1 METLLQ
7 DIRHALRQ
15 LAKSPGFTAV
25 AVLTL
30 ALGIGANT
38 AIFSAVDAVLLRP
51 LPYPQ
56 SDRLVDL
63 SAGNAE
69 PVRFA
74 ISYPDLLDFRALTQ
88 DFTGVAAYSSQRYNL
103 TGAGDPREIQAA
115 YATANLFD
123 VLGVHPVVG
132 HGFSTQQENDPV
144 ALLSYGLWAQSFGRD
159 PAILGKAIALDG
171 KSYTVIGVMPAGF
184 DFPTDGIDVWTPV
197 GGIRA
202 AEPQALTMR
211 ELRALNGVARMSAG
225 VSLARVQGDLNVL
238 AKRIQADQAN
248 DSSAQRIIAIGP
260 GPGPGPGEGGGGGPR
275 ISAGGF
281 DQIQFNAL
289 LLRDAAIGD
298 VSGRLWVLL
307 GAVGLVLLI
316 ACANAANLL
325 LARAA
330 TRGREMA
337 IRRAL
342 GAGRGRLIRQLL
354 TESVVLA
361 LCGAALGLVV
371 SKWGLDALLA
381 LWPRAL
387 PRSQEVSLHLGV
399 LAFTAVLALVTGI
412 GFGLAPALRAT
423 ATRIEEGLRQDSA
436 GSTGGRRQR
445 VQHTLVVVEM
455 ALALV
460 LLVGAGLLARS
471 FAALNAVS
479 PGFDT
484 RDVLAA
490 RIRLTPSRYPTPSQ
504 QKMFFETV
512 QSALAGRPDVAG
524 VAISAT
530 MPLSGDI
537 RVVAFDPHSVRPDYP
552 EPFFVAFESVVA
564 SEYFGT
570 MRIPIRRGR
579 GFGPEDRVGAPA
591 VAVVSTRFANELWP
605 NQDPIGKRFPFRGPN
620 RPEGPVT
627 VIGVVDELRSA
638 SLEEPNPR
646 PMLYMSAVQEAGQ
659 REMWVVMRSSRGP
672 PLALVGALKDA
683 VKLADPAQPIGD
695 LVSLEQLIGRQTAA
709 RRFNTTLLGIFALL
723 AVGLALVGIY
733 GVTSYAVA
741 QRQRELGIRLALGA
755 GPKDVMR
762 LLVGESLMRVAIGV
776 VLGLA
781 IALVASRALVSM
793 LYGVQRWDPLT
804 FAGTALLLGFV
815 ALVATWLPARRAT
828 RVDPVEALRTE

>member
-1 METLLQ
+1 MEALLQ
-7 DIRHALRQ
+7 DLRLAVRQ

-63 SAGNAE
+63 AASNSE

-74 ISYPDLLDFRALTQ
+74 ISYLDLLDMRAMTQ

-115 YATANLFD
+115 YATANLFN

-132 HGFSTQQENDPV
+132 QAFIEQQENDPV

-171 KSYTVIGVMPAGF
+171 KSYTIIGVMPAGF
-184 DFPTDGIDVWTPV
+184 HFPTDGVDVWTPI

-202 AEPQALTMR
+202 TEPLALTSR
-211 ELRALNGVARMSAG
+211 EFHALNGVARLASG
-225 VSLARVQGDLNVL
+225 VSLGRVQGDLDVL
-238 AKRIQADQAN
+238 AKRLQAEQAN
-248 DSSAQRIIAIGP
+248 DSNPQRIIAIGP
-260 GPGPGPGEGGGGGPR
+260 GPGPGPRGGGGGGPR
-275 ISAGGF
+275 INAGGF
-281 DQIQFNAL
+281 DQIQFSAV

-361 LCGAALGLVV
+361 LVGAVLGLVV
-371 SKWGLDALLA
+371 SKWGLDAVLG

-387 PRSQEVSLHLGV
+387 PRSQEVGLHLGV
-399 LAFTAVLALVTGI
+399 LAFTAVLAMVTGI
-412 GFGLAPALRAT
+412 AFGLAPALRAT
-423 ATRIEEGLRQDSA
+423 ATGIEEGLRQESA
-436 GSTGGRRQR
+436 GRTGGRRQR
-445 VQHTLVVVEM
+445 VQYTLVVVEM

-471 FAALNAVS
+471 FAALNSVS

-484 RDVLAA
+484 RDVLAG
-490 RIRLTPSRYPTPSQ
+490 RIRLTPSRYPTRQQ
-504 QKMFFETV
+504 QKTFFETV
-512 QSALAGRPDVAG
+512 QSALAGRSNVAG
-524 VAISAT
+524 VAVSAT

-537 RVVAFDPHSVRPDYP
+537 RIAAFDPHPVRPDYP
-552 EPFFVAFESVVA
+552 EPYFVTFESVVA
-564 SEYFGT
+564 PEYFST

-579 GFGPEDRVGAPA
+579 GFGPEDRAGAPA
-591 VAVVSTRFANELWP
+591 VAVVSARFASELWP
-605 NQDPIGKRFPFRGPN
+605 NQDPIGKQFPFRAPDRGA
-620 RPEGPVT
+620 GPVT
-627 VIGVVDELRSA
+627 VIGVVDDLRSA
-638 SLEEPNPR
+638 SLDQPNPR
-646 PMLYMSAVQEAGQ
+646 PALYLSSVQESGQ
-659 REMWVVMRSSRGP
+659 REMWVVMRSARGA
-672 PLALVGALKDA
+672 PLTLVGALKDA
-683 VKLADPAQPIGD
+683 VKLADPEQPIGD

-762 LLVGESLMRVAIGV
+762 LLVGESLMRVATGV
-776 VLGLA
+776 VLGLV

-793 LYGVQRWDPLT
+793 LYGVERWDPVT
-804 FAGTALLLGFV
+804 FAGTAVLLGAV
-815 ALVATWLPARRAT
+815 AIVATWLPARKAT
-828 RVDPVEALRTE
+828 RVDPMVTLRTE

>member
-1 METLLQ
+1 MEALLQ
-7 DIRHALRQ
+7 DLRLALRQ

-74 ISYPDLLDFRALTQ
+74 ISYPDLLDFRSLTH
-88 DFTGVAAYSSQRYNL
+88 DFTGVAGYSSQRYNL
-103 TGAGDPREIQAA
+103 TGAGDPREVQAA
-115 YATANLFD
+115 FVTADLFD
-123 VLGVHPVVG
+123 VLGVHPIIG
-132 HGFSTQQENDPV
+132 HGFTPQQDNDPV
-144 ALLSYGLWAQSFGRD
+144 ALLSYALWAQSFGRD
-159 PAILGKAIALDG
+159 PGVLGKAIALDG
-171 KSYTVIGVMPAGF
+171 KSYTIVGVMPAGF
-184 DFPTDGIDVWTPV
+184 HFPTDGIEVWTPI

-202 AEPQALTMR
+202 VAPQAMTSR
-211 ELRALNGVARMSAG
+211 ELRALNGVGRLRPAVTVAQAQR
-225 VSLARVQGDLNVL
+225 DLDVL
-238 AKRIQADQAN
+238 AKRLQAEQTN
-248 DSSAQRIIAIGP
+248 DSNPQRIIAIGP
-260 GPGPGPGEGGGGGPR
+260 GPGPGGGGGGGGPR
-275 ISAGGF
+275 INAGGF
-281 DQIQFNAL
+281 DQIQFNAV

-298 VSGRLWVLL
+298 VSSRLWVLL

-361 LCGAALGLVV
+361 LCGAGLGLVV

-387 PRSQEVSLHLGV
+387 PRSQEVGLHLGV
-399 LAFTAVLALVTGI
+399 LGFTAVLALVTGI
-412 GFGLAPALRAT
+412 AFGLAPALRAT
-423 ATRIEEGLRQDSA
+423 AVRIEEGLRQDSA

-484 RDVLAA
+484 RDVLAG
-490 RIRLTPSRYPTPSQ
+490 RIRLTPSRYPTPPQ
-504 QKMFFETV
+504 QKRFFETV
-512 QSALAGRPDVAG
+512 QSALAGRPDVTG
-524 VAISAT
+524 VALSET
-530 MPLSGDI
+530 MPLSGGI
-537 RVVAFDPHSVRPDYP
+537 RIVAFDPRPVRPDYP
-552 EPFFVAFESVVA
+552 EPFFAALESVVA
-564 SEYFGT
+564 PEYFST

-579 GFGPEDRVGAPA
+579 GFGPEDRAGAPA
-591 VAVVSTRFANELWP
+591 VAVVSATFASELWP
-605 NQDPIGKRFPFRGPN
+605 NQDPIGKQFPFRGP
-620 RPEGPVT
+620 RESARPVT

-638 SLEEPNPR
+638 SLEQPNPR
-646 PMLYMSAVQEAGQ
+646 PTLYLSSVQEEGQ
-659 REMWVVMRSSRGP
+659 PEMWVVMRSGRGA

-683 VKLADPAQPIGD
+683 VKLADPEQPIGD

-762 LLVGESLMRVAIGV
+762 LLVGESLIRVAIGV
-776 VLGLA
+776 ALGLA

-804 FAGTALLLGFV
+804 FAGTALLLGVV
-815 ALVATWLPARRAT
+815 ALLATWLPARKAT
-828 RVDPVEALRTE
+828 RVDPMVTLRTE

>member
-1 METLLQ
+1 MGDLIQ
-7 DIRHALRQ
+7 DLRLALRQ
-15 LAKSPGFTAV
+15 LFKNPAFTTV

-63 SAGNAE
+63 SATNTE

-74 ISYPDLLDFRALTQ
+74 ISYPDLLDFRALTH
-88 DFTGVAAYSSQRYNL
+88 DFTGVAAYSSQLYNL
-103 TGAGDPREIQAA
+103 TGAGDPREVQAA
-115 YATANLFD
+115 FVTANLFD
-123 VLGVHPVVG
+123 VLGVHPTIG
-132 HGFSTQQENDPV
+132 HSFTPQQENDPV
-144 ALLSYGLWAQSFGRD
+144 ALVSYALWAQSFGRD

-171 KSYTVIGVMPAGF
+171 KSYTVIGVMPPAF
-184 DFPTDGIDVWTPV
+184 HFPTDGIEVWTPI

-202 AEPQALTMR
+202 TEPQALTMR
-211 ELRALNGVARMSAG
+211 DLHVLNGVARMAAG
-225 VSLARVQGDLNVL
+225 VSIARVQSDLDVL
-238 AKRIQADQAN
+238 AKRLQAEQSN
-248 DSSAQRIIAIGP
+248 DTSARRIIAIGP
-260 GPGPGPGEGGGGGPR
+260 GPVGGKGGPR
-275 ISAGGF
+275 IGSGPLDA
-281 DQIQFNAL
+281 IQFNAV

-298 VSGRLWVLL
+298 VSSRLWVLL

-361 LCGAALGLVV
+361 LVGAGLGLVV

-387 PRSQEVSLHLGV
+387 PRSQEVGLHLGV

-412 GFGLAPALRAT
+412 AFGLAPALRAT

-484 RDVLAA
+484 RDVLAG
-490 RIRLTPSRYPTPSQ
+490 RIRLTPSRYPTAPQ
-504 QKMFFETV
+504 QKTFFETV
-512 QSALAGRPDVAG
+512 QSALAGRPDVTG
-524 VAISAT
+524 VALSET
-530 MPLSGDI
+530 MPLSGGI
-537 RVVAFDPHSVRPDYP
+537 RVVAFDPHPVRPDYP
-552 EPFFVAFESVVA
+552 EPYFAAFESVVA
-564 SEYFGT
+564 PEYFST
-570 MRIPIRRGR
+570 MRIPIRHGR
-579 GFGPEDRVGAPA
+579 GFGPEDRVGAPT
-591 VAVVSTRFANELWP
+591 VAVVSARFASELWP
-605 NQDPIGKRFPFRGPN
+605 NQDPIGKQFPFRGP
-620 RPEGPVT
+620 REPDRPVT
-627 VIGVVDELRSA
+627 VIGVVDDLRSA
-638 SLEEPNPR
+638 SLEQPNPL
-646 PMLYMSAVQEAGQ
+646 PTLYLSSVQEAGQ
-659 REMWVVMRSSRGP
+659 PEMWVVMRSSRGA
-672 PLALVGALKDA
+672 PLALIGALKDA
-683 VKLADPAQPIGD
+683 VKLTDPEQPIGD

-741 QRQRELGIRLALGA
+741 QRRRELGIRLALGA
-755 GPKDVMR
+755 GPNDVMR
-762 LLVGESLMRVAIGV
+762 LLLGESLMRVVIGV

-804 FAGTALLLGFV
+804 FAGTALLLGVV
-815 ALVATWLPARRAT
+815 ALLATWLPARKAT

>member
-1 METLLQ
+1 MEALFQ

-15 LAKSPGFTAV
+15 LARSPGFTAV

-63 SAGNAE
+63 SAQNTE

-74 ISYPDLLDFRALTQ
+74 ISYPDLLDFRALTH
-88 DFTGVAAYSSQRYNL
+88 DFTGVAGYSSQLYNL
-103 TGAGDPREIQAA
+103 TGAGDPREVQAA
-115 YATANLFD
+115 FVTADLFD
-123 VLGVHPVVG
+123 VLGVHPTIG
-132 HGFSTQQENDPV
+132 HSFTPQQENDPV
-144 ALLSYGLWAQSFGRD
+144 ALVSYALWAQSFGRD

-171 KSYTVIGVMPAGF
+171 KSYTVIGVMPPAF
-184 DFPTDGIDVWTPV
+184 HFPTDGIEVWTPI

-202 AEPQALTMR
+202 TEPQALTMR
-211 ELRALNGVARMSAG
+211 DLHVLNGVARMAAG
-225 VSLARVQGDLNVL
+225 VPLARVQSDLDVL
-238 AKRIQADQAN
+238 ARRLQAEQAN
-248 DSSAQRIIAIGP
+248 DTSSRRIIAIGP
-260 GPGPGPGEGGGGGPR
+260 GPGGGGGGGGPR
-275 ISAGGF
+275 IAAGGV
-281 DQIQFNAL
+281 DQIQFNAV

-361 LCGAALGLVV
+361 LVGAGLGLVV

-387 PRSQEVSLHLGV
+387 PRSHEVGLHPGV
-399 LAFTAVLALVTGI
+399 LAFTAALALLTGI
-412 GFGLAPALRAT
+412 AFGLAPALRAT
-423 ATRIEEGLRQDSA
+423 ATRIEDGLRQDSA

-460 LLVGAGLLARS
+460 LLVGAGLLVRS

-484 RDVLAA
+484 RDVLAG
-490 RIRLTPSRYPTPSQ
+490 RIRLTPSRYPTPPQ
-504 QKMFFETV
+504 QKTFFEAV
-512 QSALAGRPDVAG
+512 QSALAGRPDVTG
-524 VAISAT
+524 VAISET
-530 MPLSGDI
+530 MPLSGGI
-537 RVVAFDPHSVRPDYP
+537 RVVAFDPHPVRPDYP
-552 EPFFVAFESVVA
+552 EPYFAAFESVVA
-564 SEYFGT
+564 PEYFST

-591 VAVVSTRFANELWP
+591 VAVVSARFASALWP
-605 NQDPIGKRFPFRGPN
+605 NQDPIGKQFPFRGP
-620 RPEGPVT
+620 REPARPVT
-627 VIGVVDELRSA
+627 VVGVVDDLRSA
-638 SLEEPNPR
+638 SLEQPNPL
-646 PMLYMSAVQEAGQ
+646 PTLYLSSVQEAGQ
-659 REMWVVMRSSRGP
+659 PEMWVVMRSSRGA
-672 PLALVGALKDA
+672 PLALIGALKDA
-683 VKLADPAQPIGD
+683 VKLTDPEQPIGD

-755 GPKDVMR
+755 GPKDVVR
-762 LLVGESLMRVAIGV
+762 LLLGESLTRVVVGV

-781 IALVASRALVSM
+781 IALVASRALASM
-793 LYGVQRWDPLT
+793 LYGVERWDPVT
-804 FAGTALLLGFV
+804 FAGTALLLGVV
-815 ALVATWLPARRAT
+815 AVVATWVPARKAT
-828 RVDPVEALRTE
+828 RVDPMVTLRAE

>member
-1 METLLQ
+1 MGDLIQ
-7 DIRHALRQ
+7 DLRLALRQ
-15 LAKSPGFTAV
+15 LFKNPAFTTV

-63 SAGNAE
+63 SATNTE

-74 ISYPDLLDFRALTQ
+74 ISYPDLLDFRALTH
-88 DFTGVAAYSSQRYNL
+88 DFTGVAAYSSQLYNL
-103 TGAGDPREIQAA
+103 TGAGDPREVQAA
-115 YATANLFD
+115 FVTANLFD
-123 VLGVHPVVG
+123 VLGVHPTIG
-132 HGFSTQQENDPV
+132 HSFTPQQENDPV
-144 ALLSYGLWAQSFGRD
+144 ALVSYALWAQSFGRD

-171 KSYTVIGVMPAGF
+171 KSYTVIGVMPPAF
-184 DFPTDGIDVWTPV
+184 HFPTDGIEVWTPI

-202 AEPQALTMR
+202 TEPQALTMR
-211 ELRALNGVARMSAG
+211 DLHVLNGVARMAAG
-225 VSLARVQGDLNVL
+225 VSIARVQSDLDVL
-238 AKRIQADQAN
+238 AKRLQAEQSN
-248 DSSAQRIIAIGP
+248 DTSARRIIAIGP
-260 GPGPGPGEGGGGGPR
+260 GPVGGKGGPR
-275 ISAGGF
+275 IGSGPLDA
-281 DQIQFNAL
+281 IQFNAV

-298 VSGRLWVLL
+298 VSSRLWVLL

-361 LCGAALGLVV
+361 LVGAGLGLVV

-387 PRSQEVSLHLGV
+387 PRSQEVGLHLGV

-412 GFGLAPALRAT
+412 AFGLAPALRAT

-484 RDVLAA
+484 RDVLAG
-490 RIRLTPSRYPTPSQ
+490 RIRLTPSRYPTAPQ
-504 QKMFFETV
+504 QKTFFETV
-512 QSALAGRPDVAG
+512 QSALAGRPDVTG
-524 VAISAT
+524 VALSET
-530 MPLSGDI
+530 MPLSGGI
-537 RVVAFDPHSVRPDYP
+537 RVVAFDPHPVRPDYP
-552 EPFFVAFESVVA
+552 EPYFAAFESVVA
-564 SEYFGT
+564 PEYFST

-579 GFGPEDRVGAPA
+579 GFGPEDRVGAPT
-591 VAVVSTRFANELWP
+591 VAVVSARFASELWP
-605 NQDPIGKRFPFRGPN
+605 NQDPIGKQFPFRGP
-620 RPEGPVT
+620 REPDRPVT
-627 VIGVVDELRSA
+627 VIGVVDDLRSA
-638 SLEEPNPR
+638 SLEQPNPL
-646 PMLYMSAVQEAGQ
+646 PTLYLSSVQEAGQ
-659 REMWVVMRSSRGP
+659 PEMWVVMRSSRGA
-672 PLALVGALKDA
+672 PLALIGALKDA
-683 VKLADPAQPIGD
+683 VKLTDPEQPIGD
-695 LVSLEQLIGRQTAA
+695 LVSLEQLIGRHTAA

-741 QRQRELGIRLALGA
+741 QRRRELGIRLALGA

-762 LLVGESLMRVAIGV
+762 LLLGESLMRVVIGV

-804 FAGTALLLGFV
+804 FAGTALLLGVV
-815 ALVATWLPARRAT
+815 ALLATWLPARKAT

>member
-1 METLLQ
+1 MENLLQ
-7 DIRHALRQ
+7 DLRLALRQ
-15 LAKSPGFTAV
+15 LARSPGFTAV

-56 SDRLVDL
+56 SERLVDL
-63 SAGNAE
+63 SAAIQNG
-69 PVRFA
+69 VRFA
-74 ISYPDLLDFRALTQ
+74 ISYPDLLDMRAMTQ

-103 TGAGDPREIQAA
+103 TGAGEPREIQAA
-115 YATANLFD
+115 FVTADLFD
-123 VLGVHPVVG
+123 VLGVHPTVG
-132 HGFSTQQENDPV
+132 HAFTAQQENDPV

-159 PAILGKAIALDG
+159 PAILGKAIAVDG
-171 KSYTVIGVMPAGF
+171 KSYTVIGVMPPGF
-184 DFPTDGIDVWTPV
+184 HFPNDGIEVWTPI

-202 AEPQALTMR
+202 DEPQALTMR
-211 ELRALNGVARMSAG
+211 GFHALNAVGRMKPAVTLGRVQSDLDVVAKRLRA
-225 VSLARVQGDLNVL
+225 VQASDTNP
-238 AKRIQADQAN
+238 
-248 DSSAQRIIAIGP
+248 QRIIAIGP
-260 GPGPGPGEGGGGGPR
+260 GPGPQGGGGPR
-275 ISAGGF
+275 INTRPLDA
-281 DQIQFNAL
+281 IAFNAL

-316 ACANAANLL
+316 ACANAANLM

-361 LCGAALGLVV
+361 LVGAGLGLVV

-387 PRSQEVSLHLGV
+387 PRSEEVGLHLGV

-412 GFGLAPALRAT
+412 AFGLAPALRAT
-423 ATRIEEGLRQDSA
+423 APRIEEALRQDSA
-436 GSTGGRRQR
+436 GSAGGKRQR

-460 LLVGAGLLARS
+460 LLVGAGLLVRS
-471 FAALNAVS
+471 FTALNAV
-479 PGFDT
+479 PLGFDT
-484 RDVLAA
+484 QNVLAA
-490 RIRLTPSRYPTPSQ
+490 RIRLTPSRYPSPPQ
-504 QKMFFETV
+504 QKQFFETV
-512 QSALAGRPDVAG
+512 QASLASRPDVAA

-530 MPLSGDI
+530 MPLSGAV
-537 RVVAFDPHSVRPDYP
+537 RVVAFDAHQIRPDYP
-552 EPFFVAFESVVA
+552 EPVMVAFESIVA
-564 SEYFGT
+564 PQYFNT

-579 GFGPEDRVGAPA
+579 GFGPEDRVGAPS
-591 VAVVSTRFANELWP
+591 VAVVSARFASDLWP
-605 NQDPIGKRFPFRGPN
+605 NQDPIGRQFPLGGRNNPD
-620 RPEGPVT
+620 RQVT
-627 VIGVVDELRSA
+627 VIGVVDDLRSA
-638 SLEEPNPR
+638 SLEESASATR
-646 PMLYMSAVQEAGQ
+646 PTLYLSSVQEDIDA
-659 REMWVVMRSSRGP
+659 EMWVVMRSSRGA

-683 VKLADPAQPIGD
+683 VKLADPEQPIGD

-709 RRFNTTLLGIFALL
+709 RRFNTTLLGVFALL

-804 FAGTALLLGFV
+804 FAGTALLLGVV
-815 ALVATWLPARRAT
+815 ALLATWLPARKAT
-828 RVDPVEALRTE
+828 RVDPIVTLRAE

>member
-1 METLLQ
+1 MEALLQ
-7 DIRHALRQ
+7 DLRLALRQ

-51 LPYPQ
+51 LPYLQ

-63 SAGNAE
+63 SAANTE

-88 DFTGVAAYSSQRYNL
+88 DFTGVAAYTSQRYNL

-171 KSYTVIGVMPAGF
+171 KSYTVIGVMPPAF
-184 DFPTDGIDVWTPV
+184 HFPTDGIEVWTPI

-202 AEPQALTMR
+202 TEPQALTMR
-211 ELRALNGVARMSAG
+211 DLHVLNGVARMAAG
-225 VSLARVQGDLNVL
+225 LTLARVQSDLDVL
-238 AKRIQADQAN
+238 AKRLQAEQPN
-248 DSSAQRIIAIGP
+248 DTSARRIIAIGP
-260 GPGPGPGEGGGGGPR
+260 GPGGGGGGGGGGPR
-275 ISAGGF
+275 VSSRPTDA
-281 DQIQFNAL
+281 IQFNAV

-361 LCGAALGLVV
+361 LVGAGLGLVV

-387 PRSQEVSLHLGV
+387 PRSHEVGLHPGV

-412 GFGLAPALRAT
+412 AFGLAPALHAT
-423 ATRIEEGLRQDSA
+423 ASRIEEGLRQDSA

-445 VQHTLVVVEM
+445 VQHTLVIIEM

-484 RDVLAA
+484 RDVLAG

-504 QKMFFETV
+504 QKRFFETV
-512 QSALAGRPDVAG
+512 QSALAGRPDVTG
-524 VAISAT
+524 VALSET
-530 MPLSGDI
+530 MPLSGGI
-537 RVVAFDPHSVRPDYP
+537 RIVAFDPRPVRPDYP
-552 EPFFVAFESVVA
+552 EPFFAALESVVA
-564 SEYFGT
+564 PEYFST

-579 GFGPEDRVGAPA
+579 GFGPEDRAGAPA
-591 VAVVSTRFANELWP
+591 VAVVSATFASELWP
-605 NQDPIGKRFPFRGPN
+605 NQDPIGKQFPFRGP
-620 RPEGPVT
+620 RESARPVT

-638 SLEEPNPR
+638 SLEQPNPR
-646 PMLYMSAVQEAGQ
+646 PTLYLSSVQEDGQ
-659 REMWVVMRSSRGP
+659 PEMWVVMRSSRGA
-672 PLALVGALKDA
+672 PLALIGALKDA
-683 VKLADPAQPIGD
+683 VKLTDPEQPIGD

-709 RRFNTTLLGIFALL
+709 RRFSTTLLGIFALL

-762 LLVGESLMRVAIGV
+762 LLVGESLMRVVIGV
-776 VLGLA
+776 VLGLV

-804 FAGTALLLGFV
+804 FAGTALLLGAV
-815 ALVATWLPARRAT
+815 SILATWLPARKAT
-828 RVDPVEALRTE
+828 RVDPMVTLKTE

>member
-1 METLLQ
+1 MEALLQ
-7 DIRHALRQ
+7 DLRLAVRQ

-63 SAGNAE
+63 AASNSE

-74 ISYPDLLDFRALTQ
+74 ISYLDLLDMRAMTQ

-115 YATANLFD
+115 YATANLFN

-132 HGFSTQQENDPV
+132 QAFIEQQENDPV

-171 KSYTVIGVMPAGF
+171 KSYTIIGVMPAGF
-184 DFPTDGIDVWTPV
+184 HFPTDGVDVWTPI

-202 AEPQALTMR
+202 TAPQALTMR
-211 ELRALNGVARMSAG
+211 DLKALNGVARMAAG
-225 VSLARVQGDLNVL
+225 VTLARVQGDLDVL
-238 AKRIQADQAN
+238 SKRLQAEQAN
-248 DSSAQRIIAIGP
+248 DTNPQRIIAIGP
-260 GPGPGPGEGGGGGPR
+260 GPGPGPRRGGGGPR
-275 ISAGGF
+275 INARGF
-281 DQIQFNAL
+281 DQIQFSAL

-361 LCGAALGLVV
+361 LCGAVLGLVV

-387 PRSQEVSLHLGV
+387 PRSQEVGLHVGV
-399 LAFTAVLALVTGI
+399 LAFTAVLAIVTGI
-412 GFGLAPALRAT
+412 AFGLAPALRAT

-484 RDVLAA
+484 RDVLAG
-490 RIRLTPSRYPTPSQ
+490 RIRLTPARYPTPPQ
-504 QKMFFETV
+504 QKTFFETV
-512 QSALAGRPDVAG
+512 QSALAGRSDVAG
-524 VAISAT
+524 VALSET
-530 MPLSGDI
+530 MPLSGGI
-537 RVVAFDPHSVRPDYP
+537 RIVAFDPRPVRPDYP
-552 EPFFVAFESVVA
+552 EPFFAALENVVA
-564 SEYFGT
+564 PEYFST

-579 GFGPEDRVGAPA
+579 GFGPEDRAGAPA
-591 VAVVSTRFANELWP
+591 VAVVSADFASELWP
-605 NQDPIGKRFPFRGPN
+605 NQDPIGKQFPFSGP
-620 RPEGPVT
+620 RETPRPVT

-638 SLEEPNPR
+638 SLEQPNPR
-646 PMLYMSAVQEAGQ
+646 PTLYLSSVQESGQ
-659 REMWVVMRSSRGP
+659 PEMWVVMRSARGA
-672 PLALVGALKDA
+672 PLALIGALKDA
-683 VKLADPAQPIGD
+683 VKRADPDQPLGD

-741 QRQRELGIRLALGA
+741 QRRRELGIRLALGA

-762 LLVGESLMRVAIGV
+762 LLVGESLMRVVIGV
-776 VLGLA
+776 VLGLV

-804 FAGTALLLGFV
+804 FAGTALLLGLV
-815 ALVATWLPARRAT
+815 ALLATWLPARKAT
-828 RVDPVEALRTE
+828 RVDPMVTLRTE

>member
-1 METLLQ
+1 MEALLQ
-7 DIRHALRQ
+7 DLRLALRQ

-63 SAGNAE
+63 SAANTE

-74 ISYPDLLDFRALTQ
+74 ISYPDLLDFRALTH
-88 DFTGVAAYSSQRYNL
+88 DFTGVAAYSSQLYNL
-103 TGAGDPREIQAA
+103 TGAGDPREVQAA
-115 YATANLFD
+115 FVTANLFD
-123 VLGVHPVVG
+123 VLGVHPTIG
-132 HGFSTQQENDPV
+132 HSFTPQQENDPV
-144 ALLSYGLWAQSFGRD
+144 ALVSYALWAQSYGRD

-171 KSYTVIGVMPAGF
+171 KSYTVIGVMPAAF
-184 DFPTDGIDVWTPV
+184 HFPTDGVEVWTPI

-202 AEPQALTMR
+202 VEPRALTMR
-211 ELRALNGVARMSAG
+211 DLHVLNGVGRLAAG
-225 VSLARVQGDLNVL
+225 VTLARVQGDLNVL
-238 AKRIQADQAN
+238 AKRLRAEQAN
-248 DSSAQRIIAIGP
+248 DSSPQRIIAIGP
-260 GPGPGPGEGGGGGPR
+260 GPGPGGGGGPR
-275 ISAGGF
+275 INAGPS
-281 DQIQFNAL
+281 DAIQFNAL

-361 LCGAALGLVV
+361 LVGAGLGLVV

-387 PRSQEVSLHLGV
+387 PRSQEVGLHLGV

-412 GFGLAPALRAT
+412 AFGLAPALRAT
-423 ATRIEEGLRQDSA
+423 AVRIEEGLRQDSA

-484 RDVLAA
+484 RDVLAG
-490 RIRLTPSRYPTPSQ
+490 RIRLTPSRYPTPPQ
-504 QKMFFETV
+504 QKTFFETV
-512 QSALAGRPDVAG
+512 QSALAGRPDITG
-524 VAISAT
+524 VALSET
-530 MPLSGDI
+530 MPLSGAI
-537 RVVAFDPHSVRPDYP
+537 RIVAFDPRPVRPDYP
-552 EPFFVAFESVVA
+552 EPFFAALESVVA
-564 SEYFGT
+564 PEYFST

-579 GFGPEDRVGAPA
+579 GFGPEDRAGAPA
-591 VAVVSTRFANELWP
+591 VAVVSATFASELWP
-605 NQDPIGKRFPFRGPN
+605 NQDPIGKQFPFRGP
-620 RPEGPVT
+620 REAARPVT

-638 SLEEPNPR
+638 SLEQPNPR
-646 PMLYMSAVQEAGQ
+646 PTLYLSSVQEEGQ
-659 REMWVVMRSSRGP
+659 PEMWVVMRSSRGA

-683 VKLADPAQPIGD
+683 VKLADPEQPIGD
-695 LVSLEQLIGRQTAA
+695 LVSLEQLVARQTAA
-709 RRFNTTLLGIFALL
+709 RRFNTTLLGAFALL

-755 GPKDVMR
+755 RPKDVMR
-762 LLVGESLMRVAIGV
+762 LLVGESLMRVVIGV
-776 VLGLA
+776 MLGLA

-804 FAGTALLLGFV
+804 FAGTALLLGAV
-815 ALVATWLPARRAT
+815 AIIATWLPARRAT
-828 RVDPVEALRTE
+828 RVDPMVTLRTE

>member
-1 METLLQ
+1 MEALLQ
-7 DIRHALRQ
+7 DLKLAIRQ

-63 SAGNAE
+63 SATNTE

-74 ISYPDLLDFRALTQ
+74 ISYPDLLDFRALTH

-103 TGAGDPREIQAA
+103 TGAGDPREVQAA
-115 YATANLFD
+115 FVTANLFD
-123 VLGVHPVVG
+123 VLSVHPTIG
-132 HGFSTQQENDPV
+132 HGFTPQQENDPV
-144 ALLSYGLWAQSFGRD
+144 ALVSYALWAQSFGRD

-171 KSYTVIGVMPAGF
+171 KSYTVIGVMPPAF
-184 DFPTDGIDVWTPV
+184 HFPTDGIEVWTPI

-202 AEPQALTMR
+202 TEPQALTMR
-211 ELRALNGVARMSAG
+211 DLHVLNGVARMAAG
-225 VSLARVQGDLNVL
+225 VTLARVQSDLDVL
-238 AKRIQADQAN
+238 AKRLQAEQAN
-248 DSSAQRIIAIGP
+248 DSGQRRIIAIGP
-260 GPGPGPGEGGGGGPR
+260 GPGPGGPRGGGGPR
-275 ISAGGF
+275 VAAGGV

-316 ACANAANLL
+316 ACANTANLL

-361 LCGAALGLVV
+361 LGGAALGLVV

-387 PRSQEVSLHLGV
+387 PRSQEVGLHVGV
-399 LAFTAVLALVTGI
+399 LAFTALLALVTGI
-412 GFGLAPALRAT
+412 AFGLAPALRAT
-423 ATRIEEGLRQDSA
+423 AVRIEEGLRQDSA

-445 VQHTLVVVEM
+445 VQHTLVIIEM

-471 FAALNAVS
+471 FAVLNAVS

-484 RDVLAA
+484 RDVLAG
-490 RIRLTPSRYPTPSQ
+490 RIRLTPSRYPTPAQ
-504 QKMFFETV
+504 QKAFFEAV
-512 QSALAGRPDVAG
+512 QSALAGRPDVTG
-524 VAISAT
+524 VAVSET
-530 MPLSGDI
+530 MPLSGGI
-537 RVVAFDPHSVRPDYP
+537 RVVAFDPHPVRPDYP
-552 EPFFVAFESVVA
+552 GPYFAALESVVA
-564 SEYFGT
+564 PEYFST

-591 VAVVSTRFANELWP
+591 VAVVSAGFASELWP
-605 NQDPIGKRFPFRGPN
+605 NQDPIGKQFPFRGP
-620 RPEGPVT
+620 RESERPVT

-638 SLEEPNPR
+638 SLEQPNPR
-646 PMLYMSAVQEAGQ
+646 PTLYLSSVQEEGQ
-659 REMWVVMRSSRGP
+659 PEMWVVMRSSRGA
-672 PLALVGALKDA
+672 PLALIGALKDA
-683 VKLADPAQPIGD
+683 VKLTDPEQPIGD

-741 QRQRELGIRLALGA
+741 QRRREMGIRLALGA
-755 GPKDVMR
+755 GPKDVVR
-762 LLVGESLMRVAIGV
+762 LLVGESLTRVVIGV
-776 VLGLA
+776 VLGLG

-793 LYGVQRWDPLT
+793 LYGVERWDPLT
-804 FAGTALLLGFV
+804 FAGTALLLGLV
-815 ALVATWLPARRAT
+815 AILATWLPARRAT
-828 RVDPVEALRTE
+828 KVDPMVTLRTE

>member
-1 METLLQ
+1 MEALLQ
-7 DIRHALRQ
+7 DLKLALRQ
-15 LAKSPGFTAV
+15 LAKNPGFTAV

-63 SAGNAE
+63 SASNTE

-74 ISYPDLLDFRALTQ
+74 ISYPDLLDFRALTH
-88 DFTGVAAYSSQRYNL
+88 DFTGVAGYSAQRYNL
-103 TGAGDPREIQAA
+103 SGAGDPREAQAA
-115 YATANLFD
+115 FVTANLFD
-123 VLGVHPVVG
+123 VLGVRPTIG
-132 HGFSTQQENDPV
+132 HGFTPQQENDPV
-144 ALLSYGLWAQSFGRD
+144 ALVSYALWAQSYGRD

-171 KSYTVIGVMPAGF
+171 KSYTIIGVMPATF
-184 DFPTDGIDVWTPV
+184 HFPTDGVEVWTPI
-197 GGIRA
+197 GGLRA
-202 AEPQALTMR
+202 VDPRALTMR
-211 ELRALNGVARMSAG
+211 ELRALNGVARMANG
-225 VSLARVQGDLNVL
+225 VSLARVQSDLDVL
-238 AKRIQADQAN
+238 SKRLQAEQAN
-248 DSSAQRIIAIGP
+248 DTNSQRIIAIGP
-260 GPGPGPGEGGGGGPR
+260 GPGPQSGGGPR
-275 ISAGGF
+275 INTRGAN
-281 DQIQFNAL
+281 QIQFSAE
-289 LLRDAAIGD
+289 LLRDVAIGD

-361 LCGAALGLVV
+361 LGGAGLGLVV

-387 PRSQEVSLHLGV
+387 PRSQEIGLHLGV
-399 LAFTAVLALVTGI
+399 LGFTAVLALVTGI
-412 GFGLAPALRAT
+412 VFGLAPALRAT
-423 ATRIEEGLRQDSA
+423 AARIEEGLRQDSA

-484 RDVLAA
+484 RDVLAG
-490 RIRLTPSRYPTPSQ
+490 RIRLTPSRYPTPPQ
-504 QKMFFETV
+504 QKTFFEAV
-512 QSALAGRPDVAG
+512 QSALAGRSDVTG
-524 VAISAT
+524 VALSET
-530 MPLSGDI
+530 MPLSGGI
-537 RVVAFDPHSVRPDYP
+537 RIVAFDPRPVRPDYP
-552 EPFFVAFESVVA
+552 EPFFAALENVVA
-564 SEYFGT
+564 PEYFST

-591 VAVVSTRFANELWP
+591 VAVVSADFASELWL
-605 NQDPIGKRFPFRGPN
+605 NQDPIGKQFPFSGP
-620 RPEGPVT
+620 RESPRPVT

-638 SLEEPNPR
+638 SLEQPNPR
-646 PMLYMSAVQEAGQ
+646 PTLYLSSVQESGQ
-659 REMWVVMRSSRGP
+659 PEMWVVMRSSRGA
-672 PLALVGALKDA
+672 PLALVGALQDA
-683 VKLADPAQPIGD
+683 VKLVDPEQPIGD

-762 LLVGESLMRVAIGV
+762 LLVGESLTRVVIGV
-776 VLGLA
+776 ALGLA
-781 IALVASRALVSM
+781 IAVVASRALVSM

-804 FAGTALLLGFV
+804 FAGTALLLGLV
-815 ALVATWLPARRAT
+815 ALLATWFPARKAT
-828 RVDPVEALRTE
+828 RVDPIVTLRAE

>member
-15 LAKSPGFTAV
+15 LARSPGFTAV

-63 SAGNAE
+63 SATNTE

-74 ISYPDLLDFRALTQ
+74 ISYPDLLDFRALTH
-88 DFTGVAAYSSQRYNL
+88 DFTGVAGYSSQLYNL
-103 TGAGDPREIQAA
+103 TGAGDPREVQAA
-115 YATANLFD
+115 FVTANLFD
-123 VLGVHPVVG
+123 VLGVHPTIG
-132 HGFSTQQENDPV
+132 HSFTPQQENDPV
-144 ALLSYGLWAQSFGRD
+144 ALLSYALWAQSFGRD

-171 KSYTVIGVMPAGF
+171 KSYTVIGVMPPAF
-184 DFPTDGIDVWTPV
+184 HFPTDGIEVWTPI

-202 AEPQALTMR
+202 TEPQALTMR
-211 ELRALNGVARMSAG
+211 DLHVLNGVARMAAG
-225 VSLARVQGDLNVL
+225 VTLAGVQSDLDVL
-238 AKRIQADQAN
+238 AKRLQAEQAN
-248 DSSAQRIIAIGP
+248 DTSPRRIIAIGP
-260 GPGPGPGEGGGGGPR
+260 GPGGGGGGGGPR
-275 ISAGGF
+275 VSSGPLDA
-281 DQIQFNAL
+281 IQFNAV

-361 LCGAALGLVV
+361 LVGAGLGLVV

-381 LWPRAL
+381 SWPRAL
-387 PRSQEVSLHLGV
+387 PRSHEVGLHPGV
-399 LAFTAVLALVTGI
+399 LAFTAALALLTGI
-412 GFGLAPALRAT
+412 AFGLAPALRAT

-445 VQHTLVVVEM
+445 VQHTLVIIEM

-484 RDVLAA
+484 RDVLAG
-490 RIRLTPSRYPTPSQ
+490 RIRLTPSRYPTPPQ
-504 QKMFFETV
+504 QKTFFETV
-512 QSALAGRPDVAG
+512 QSALAGRPDVTG
-524 VAISAT
+524 VAVSET
-530 MPLSGDI
+530 MPLSGGI
-537 RVVAFDPHSVRPDYP
+537 RVVAFDPHPVRPDYP
-552 EPFFVAFESVVA
+552 EPYFAAFESVVA
-564 SEYFGT
+564 PEYFST

-579 GFGPEDRVGAPA
+579 GFGPEDRVGAPT
-591 VAVVSTRFANELWP
+591 VAVVSARFASELWP
-605 NQDPIGKRFPFRGPN
+605 NQDPIGKQFPFRGP
-620 RPEGPVT
+620 REPDRPVT
-627 VIGVVDELRSA
+627 VIGVVDDLRSA
-638 SLEEPNPR
+638 SLEQPNPL
-646 PMLYMSAVQEAGQ
+646 PTLYLSSVQEAGQ
-659 REMWVVMRSSRGP
+659 PEMWVVMRSSRGA
-672 PLALVGALKDA
+672 PLALIGALKDA
-683 VKLADPAQPIGD
+683 VKLTDPEQPIAD

-755 GPKDVMR
+755 GPKDVVR
-762 LLVGESLMRVAIGV
+762 LLLGESLTRVVVGV

-781 IALVASRALVSM
+781 IALVASQALASM
-793 LYGVQRWDPLT
+793 LYGVQRWDPVT
-804 FAGTALLLGFV
+804 FAGTALLLGAV
-815 ALVATWLPARRAT
+815 ALLATWLPARKAT
-828 RVDPVEALRTE
+828 RVDPIVTLRAE

>member
-1 METLLQ
+1 MGDLIQ
-7 DIRHALRQ
+7 DLRLALRQ
-15 LAKSPGFTAV
+15 LFKNPAFTTV

-63 SAGNAE
+63 SATNTE

-74 ISYPDLLDFRALTQ
+74 ISYPDLLDFRALTH
-88 DFTGVAAYSSQRYNL
+88 DFTGVAAYSSQLYNL
-103 TGAGDPREIQAA
+103 TGAGDPREVQAA
-115 YATANLFD
+115 FVTANLFD
-123 VLGVHPVVG
+123 VLGVHPTIG
-132 HGFSTQQENDPV
+132 HSFTPQQENDPV
-144 ALLSYGLWAQSFGRD
+144 ALVSYALWAQSFGRD

-171 KSYTVIGVMPAGF
+171 KSYTVIGVMPPAF
-184 DFPTDGIDVWTPV
+184 HFPTDGIEVWTPI

-202 AEPQALTMR
+202 TEPQTLTMR
-211 ELRALNGVARMSAG
+211 DLHVLNGVARMAAG
-225 VSLARVQGDLNVL
+225 VTLARVQSDLDVL
-238 AKRIQADQAN
+238 AKRLQAEQSN
-248 DSSAQRIIAIGP
+248 DTSARRIIAIGP
-260 GPGPGPGEGGGGGPR
+260 GPVGGKGGPR
-275 ISAGGF
+275 IGSGPLDA
-281 DQIQFNAL
+281 IQFNAVP
-289 LLRDAAIGD
+289 LRDAAIGD
-298 VSGRLWVLL
+298 VSSRLWVLL

-361 LCGAALGLVV
+361 LVGAGLGLVV

-387 PRSQEVSLHLGV
+387 PRSQEVGLHLGV

-412 GFGLAPALRAT
+412 AFGLAPALRAT

-484 RDVLAA
+484 RDVLAG
-490 RIRLTPSRYPTPSQ
+490 RIRLTPSRYPTAPQ
-504 QKMFFETV
+504 QKTFFETV
-512 QSALAGRPDVAG
+512 QSALAGRPDVTG
-524 VAISAT
+524 VALSET
-530 MPLSGDI
+530 MPLSGGI
-537 RVVAFDPHSVRPDYP
+537 RVVAFDPHPVRPDYP
-552 EPFFVAFESVVA
+552 EPYFAAFESVVA
-564 SEYFGT
+564 PEYFST
-570 MRIPIRRGR
+570 MRIPIRHGR
-579 GFGPEDRVGAPA
+579 GFGPEDRVGAPT
-591 VAVVSTRFANELWP
+591 VAVVSARFASELWP
-605 NQDPIGKRFPFRGPN
+605 NQDPIGKQFPFRGP
-620 RPEGPVT
+620 REPDRPVT
-627 VIGVVDELRSA
+627 VIGVVDDLRSA
-638 SLEEPNPR
+638 SLEQPNPL
-646 PMLYMSAVQEAGQ
+646 PTLYLSSVQEAGQ
-659 REMWVVMRSSRGP
+659 PEMWVVMRSSRGA
-672 PLALVGALKDA
+672 PLALIGALKDA
-683 VKLADPAQPIGD
+683 VKLTDPEQPIGD

-741 QRQRELGIRLALGA
+741 QRRRELGIRLALGA

-762 LLVGESLMRVAIGV
+762 LLLGESLMRVVIGV

-804 FAGTALLLGFV
+804 FAGTALLLGVV
-815 ALVATWLPARRAT
+815 ALLATWLPARKAT

>member
-1 METLLQ
+1 MEALLQ
-7 DIRHALRQ
+7 DLKLAIRQ

-63 SAGNAE
+63 SATGTE

-88 DFTGVAAYSSQRYNL
+88 DFTGVAGYSSQRYNL
-103 TGAGDPREIQAA
+103 TGAGDPREVQAA
-115 YATANLFD
+115 FVTADLFD
-123 VLGVHPVVG
+123 VLGVHPTIG
-132 HGFSTQQENDPV
+132 HSFTPQQENDPV
-144 ALLSYGLWAQSFGRD
+144 ALVSYALWAQSFGRD

-184 DFPTDGIDVWTPV
+184 HFPTDGVEVWTPI

-202 AEPQALTMR
+202 VEPRALTTR
-211 ELRALNGVARMSAG
+211 DLHVLNGVGRLTAG
-225 VSLARVQGDLNVL
+225 ATLARAQGDLDVL
-238 AKRIQADQAN
+238 AKRLQAEQAN
-248 DSSAQRIIAIGP
+248 DTGQRRIIAIGP
-260 GPGPGPGEGGGGGPR
+260 GAGPGGGGGGGPR
-275 ISAGGF
+275 INASPV
-281 DQIQFNAL
+281 DQIAFNAQ

-316 ACANAANLL
+316 ACANTANLL

-342 GAGRGRLIRQLL
+342 GAGRGRLMRQLL

-361 LCGAALGLVV
+361 LSGAALGLVV

-381 LWPRAL
+381 MWPRAL
-387 PRSQEVSLHLGV
+387 PRSQEVGLHLGV

-412 GFGLAPALRAT
+412 AFGLAPALRAT
-423 ATRIEEGLRQDSA
+423 ALRIEEGLRQDSA

-471 FAALNAVS
+471 FAVLNAVS

-484 RDVLAA
+484 RDVLAG
-490 RIRLTPSRYPTPSQ
+490 RIRLTPSRYPTPAQ
-504 QKMFFETV
+504 QKTFFETV
-512 QSALAGRPDVAG
+512 QSALAGRPDVTG
-524 VAISAT
+524 VALSET
-530 MPLSGDI
+530 MPLSGGI
-537 RVVAFDPHSVRPDYP
+537 RIVAFDPRPVRPDYP
-552 EPFFVAFESVVA
+552 EPFFAAFESVVA
-564 SEYFGT
+564 PEYFST

-579 GFGPEDRVGAPA
+579 GFGPEDRAGAPA
-591 VAVVSTRFANELWP
+591 VAVVSATFASELWP
-605 NQDPIGKRFPFRGPN
+605 NQDPIGKQFPFRGP
-620 RPEGPVT
+620 RESARPVT

-638 SLEEPNPR
+638 SLEQPNPR
-646 PMLYMSAVQEAGQ
+646 PTLYLSSVQEEGQ
-659 REMWVVMRSSRGP
+659 PEMWVVMRSSRGA
-672 PLALVGALKDA
+672 PLALIGALKDA
-683 VKLADPAQPIGD
+683 VKLTDPEQPIGD

-741 QRQRELGIRLALGA
+741 QRRREMGIRLALGA
-755 GPKDVMR
+755 GPKDVVR
-762 LLVGESLMRVAIGV
+762 LLVGESLTRVVIGV
-776 VLGLA
+776 VLGLG

-793 LYGVQRWDPLT
+793 LYGVQRWDPVT
-804 FAGTALLLGFV
+804 FAGTALLLGLV
-815 ALVATWLPARRAT
+815 AILATWLPARRAT
-828 RVDPVEALRTE
+828 KVDPMVTLRTE

>member
-1 METLLQ
+1 MEALLQ
-7 DIRHALRQ
+7 DLRLALRQ

-51 LPYPQ
+51 LPYLQ

-63 SAGNAE
+63 SAANTE

-88 DFTGVAAYSSQRYNL
+88 DFTGVAAYTSQRYNL

-171 KSYTVIGVMPAGF
+171 KSYTVIGVMPPAF
-184 DFPTDGIDVWTPV
+184 HFPTDGIEVWTPI

-202 AEPQALTMR
+202 TEPQALTMR
-211 ELRALNGVARMSAG
+211 DLHVLNGVARMAAG
-225 VSLARVQGDLNVL
+225 LTLARVQSDLDVL
-238 AKRIQADQAN
+238 AKRLQAEQPN
-248 DSSAQRIIAIGP
+248 DTSARRIIAIGP
-260 GPGPGPGEGGGGGPR
+260 GPGGGGGGGGPR
-275 ISAGGF
+275 VSSRPTDA
-281 DQIQFNAL
+281 IQFNAV

-361 LCGAALGLVV
+361 LVGAGLGLVV

-387 PRSQEVSLHLGV
+387 PRSHEVGLHPGV

-412 GFGLAPALRAT
+412 AFGLAPALHAT
-423 ATRIEEGLRQDSA
+423 ASRIEEGLRQDSA

-445 VQHTLVVVEM
+445 VQHTLVIIEM

-484 RDVLAA
+484 RDVLAG

-504 QKMFFETV
+504 QKRFFETV
-512 QSALAGRPDVAG
+512 QSALAGRPDVTG
-524 VAISAT
+524 VALSET
-530 MPLSGDI
+530 MPLSGGI
-537 RVVAFDPHSVRPDYP
+537 RIVAFDPRPVRPDYP
-552 EPFFVAFESVVA
+552 EPFFAALESVVA
-564 SEYFGT
+564 PEYFST

-579 GFGPEDRVGAPA
+579 GFGPEDRAGAPA
-591 VAVVSTRFANELWP
+591 VAVVSATFASELWP
-605 NQDPIGKRFPFRGPN
+605 NQDPIGKQFPFRGP
-620 RPEGPVT
+620 RESARPVT

-638 SLEEPNPR
+638 SLEQPNPR
-646 PMLYMSAVQEAGQ
+646 PTLYLSSVQEDGQ
-659 REMWVVMRSSRGP
+659 PEMWVVMRSSRGA
-672 PLALVGALKDA
+672 PLALIGALKDA
-683 VKLADPAQPIGD
+683 VKLTDPEQPIGD

-709 RRFNTTLLGIFALL
+709 RRFSTTLLGIFALL

-762 LLVGESLMRVAIGV
+762 LLVGESLMRVVIGV
-776 VLGLA
+776 VLGLV

-804 FAGTALLLGFV
+804 FAGTALLLGAV
-815 ALVATWLPARRAT
+815 SILATWLPARKAT
-828 RVDPVEALRTE
+828 RVDPMVTLRTE

>member
-1 METLLQ
+1 MEYLLQ
-7 DIRHALRQ
+7 DLRLAVRQ
-15 LAKSPGFTAV
+15 LARSPGFTAV

-63 SAGNAE
+63 SAGTSE

-74 ISYPDLLDFRALTQ
+74 ISYPDLLDFRAMTR
-88 DFTGVAAYSSQRYNL
+88 DFTGVAGYSSQRYNL
-103 TGAGDPREIQAA
+103 TGAGDPREVQAA
-115 YATANLFD
+115 FVTADLFD
-123 VLGVHPVVG
+123 VLRVHPIIG
-132 HGFSTQQENDPV
+132 HGFTPQQDNDPV
-144 ALLSYGLWAQSFGRD
+144 ALLSYALWAQSFGRD
-159 PAILGKAIALDG
+159 PGVLGKAIALDG
-171 KSYTVIGVMPAGF
+171 KSYTIVGVMPAGF
-184 DFPTDGIDVWTPV
+184 HFPTDGIEVWTPI

-202 AEPQALTMR
+202 VAPQAMTTR
-211 ELRALNGVARMSAG
+211 ELRALNGVGRLRPAVTVAQ
-225 VSLARVQGDLNVL
+225 VQRDLNVL
-238 AKRIQADQAN
+238 AKRLQAEQAN
-248 DSSAQRIIAIGP
+248 DTSPRRIISIGP
-260 GPGPGPGEGGGGGPR
+260 GPGPGPSGGGGGGPR
-275 ISAGGF
+275 ISAAGF

-298 VSGRLWVLL
+298 VSSRLWVLL

-316 ACANAANLL
+316 ACANTANLL

-342 GAGRGRLIRQLL
+342 GAGRGRLMRQLL

-361 LCGAALGLVV
+361 LSGAALGLVV

-387 PRSQEVSLHLGV
+387 PRSQEVGLHLGV
-399 LAFTAVLALVTGI
+399 LAFTAMLALVTGI
-412 GFGLAPALRAT
+412 AFGLAPALRAT
-423 ATRIEEGLRQDSA
+423 AARIEEGLRQDSA

-484 RDVLAA
+484 RDVLAG
-490 RIRLTPSRYPTPSQ
+490 RIRLTPSRYPTPPQ
-504 QKMFFETV
+504 QKRFFETV
-512 QSALAGRPDVAG
+512 QSALAGRPDVTG
-524 VAISAT
+524 VALSET
-530 MPLSGDI
+530 MPLSGGI
-537 RVVAFDPHSVRPDYP
+537 RIVAFDPRPVRPDYP
-552 EPFFVAFESVVA
+552 EPFFAALESVVTP
-564 SEYFGT
+564 EYFST

-579 GFGPEDRVGAPA
+579 GFGPEDRPGAPA
-591 VAVVSTRFANELWP
+591 VAVVSATFASELWP
-605 NQDPIGKRFPFRGPN
+605 NQDPIGKQFPFRGP
-620 RPEGPVT
+620 RESSRPVT

-638 SLEEPNPR
+638 SLEQPNPR
-646 PMLYMSAVQEAGQ
+646 PTLYLSSVQEEGQ
-659 REMWVVMRSSRGP
+659 PEMWVVMRSGRGA

-683 VKLADPAQPIGD
+683 VKLADPEQPIGD

-741 QRQRELGIRLALGA
+741 QRRRELGIRLALGA
-755 GPKDVMR
+755 GPNDVMR
-762 LLVGESLMRVAIGV
+762 LLVGESLTRVVIGV

-804 FAGTALLLGFV
+804 FAGTALLLGLV
-815 ALVATWLPARRAT
+815 AVLATWLPARKAT
-828 RVDPVEALRTE
+828 RVDPMVTLRTE

>member
-1 METLLQ
+1 MEALLQ
-7 DIRHALRQ
+7 DLRLALRQ
-15 LAKSPGFTAV
+15 LGKSPGFTAV

-63 SAGNAE
+63 SATNTE

-74 ISYPDLLDFRALTQ
+74 ISYPDLLDFRGLTH
-88 DFTGVAAYSSQRYNL
+88 DFTGVAGYSSQRYNL
-103 TGAGDPREIQAA
+103 TGAGEPREVQAA
-115 YATANLFD
+115 FVTADLFD

-132 HGFSTQQENDPV
+132 SAFTPQQENDPV
-144 ALLSYGLWAQSFGRD
+144 ALLSYSLWAQSFGRD
-159 PAILGKAIALDG
+159 PAVLGKAIALDG
-171 KSYTVIGVMPAGF
+171 KSYTIIGVMPAGF
-184 DFPTDGIDVWTPV
+184 HFPTDGVEVWTPI

-202 AEPQALTMR
+202 VDPQAMSTR
-211 ELRALNGVARMSAG
+211 ELRALNGVGRMASA
-225 VSLARVQGDLNVL
+225 VTLARVQGDLDVI
-238 AKRIQADQAN
+238 AKRLQAEQAN
-248 DSSAQRIIAIGP
+248 DTNPRRIIAIGP
-260 GPGPGPGEGGGGGPR
+260 GAGPGVGGGRGPR
-275 ISAGGF
+275 INTSPV
-281 DQIQFNAL
+281 DQITFSAQ
-289 LLRDAAIGD
+289 LLRDVAIGD
-298 VSGRLWVLL
+298 VGARLWVLL

-330 TRGREMA
+330 ARGREMA

-361 LCGAALGLVV
+361 LCGAGLGLVV

-381 LWPRAL
+381 MWPRAL
-387 PRSQEVSLHLGV
+387 PRTQEVGLHLGV
-399 LAFTAVLALVTGI
+399 LGFTAALALVTGI
-412 GFGLAPALRAT
+412 AFGLAPALRAT
-423 ATRIEEGLRQDSA
+423 AVRIEEGLRQDST

-445 VQHTLVVVEM
+445 MQHTLVVAEM

-460 LLVGAGLLARS
+460 LLVGAGLLVRS

-484 RDVLAA
+484 RDVLAG
-490 RIRLTPSRYPTPSQ
+490 RIRLTPSRYPTPAQ
-504 QKMFFETV
+504 QKTFFEAV
-512 QSALAGRPDVAG
+512 QSALAGRPDVTG
-524 VAISAT
+524 VALSET
-530 MPLSGDI
+530 MPLSGGI
-537 RVVAFDPHSVRPDYP
+537 RVVAFDPHPVRPDYP
-552 EPFFVAFESVVA
+552 GPYFAALENVVA
-564 SEYFGT
+564 PEYFST

-591 VAVVSTRFANELWP
+591 VAVVSAQFASELWP
-605 NQDPIGKRFPFRGPN
+605 NQDPIGKQFPFSGP
-620 RPEGPVT
+620 REPARPVT

-638 SLEEPNPR
+638 SLEQPNPR
-646 PMLYMSAVQEAGQ
+646 PTLYLSSVQEAGQ
-659 REMWVVMRSSRGP
+659 REMWVVMRSSRGA

-683 VKLADPAQPIGD
+683 VKLVDPEQPIGD

-755 GPKDVMR
+755 GPKDVVR
-762 LLVGESLMRVAIGV
+762 LLVGESLARVVIGV
-776 VLGLA
+776 VLGLGV
-781 IALVASRALVSM
+781 ALVASRALVSM
-793 LYGVQRWDPLT
+793 LYGIGRWDPLT
-804 FAGTALLLGFV
+804 FGATALLLGAV
-815 ALVATWLPARRAT
+815 ALTATWLPARKAT
-828 RVDPVEALRTE
+828 RVDPIVTLRAE